1 MYINRIS
8 KAYPR
13 FIGDLQLVY
22 PDATP
27 DNLPSDWVLVQET
40 PEPEYQEGKSV
51 YEVEPEEVDGVW
63 QQRWTVRDLTEA
75 EKAVLD
81 KHNAEVLEFIA
92 KLEADRLALLEAERL
107 EALQTEESQT
117 PQTTT
122 LE

>member
-1 MYINRIS
+1 MFINKIT

-22 PDATP
+22 PDATL
-27 DNLPSDWVLVQET
+27 DNLPEGWVLVQET
-40 PEPEYQEGKSV
+40 PEPEYQEGKSI
-51 YEVEPEEVDGVW
+51 YEIEPEEIDGVW
-63 QQRWTVRDLTEA
+63 QQRWAVRDITET

-92 KLEADRLALLEAERL
+92 KLEAERLASLEAERL
-107 EALQTEESQT
+107 EALQAEESQA
-117 PQTTT
+117 PQITT